1 MESDPAMS
9 FANLNCFHYYESKQL
24 KKIKKTNYFKFIDDL
39 TVLTDGG
46 EFESKNFREIYSPE
60 LELKKENIQ
69 KDLTNYTGYKNVK
82 TSTQKVL
89 FQIRVLKLQMVG
101 FR

>member
-1 MESDPAMS
+1 M
-9 FANLNCFHYYESKQL
+9 
-24 KKIKKTNYFKFIDDL
+24 

-82 TSTQKVL
+82 TSTKKVL
-89 FQIRVLKLQMVG
+89 F
-101 FR
+101 